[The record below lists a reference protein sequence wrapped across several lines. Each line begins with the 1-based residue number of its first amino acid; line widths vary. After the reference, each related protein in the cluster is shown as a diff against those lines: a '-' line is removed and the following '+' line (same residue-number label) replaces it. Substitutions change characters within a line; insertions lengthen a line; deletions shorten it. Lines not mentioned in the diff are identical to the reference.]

1 MKIRKQLT
9 WTPPAGATRFEAL
22 DSFVRAAEAE
32 DWTEA
37 EIQFVIDELVEAR
50 DDAAGIAVLVS
61 FTQPW
66 R

>member
-9 WTPPAGATRFEAL
+9 WTPPAGNNRFLAL
-22 DSFVRAAEAE
+22 DSFVRAAEGE

-37 EIQFVIDELVEAR
+37 EIQFIIDEVVEAR
-50 DDAAGIAVLVS
+50 DDAEGLDILVS
-61 FTQPW
+61 YTY